1 MKGAPA
7 FSYSLQSGR
16 IMGSC
21 RENFSNAEAGQRKHL
36 SLDTEGDKRILE
48 NGMSAETSALI
59 KGGFN

>member
-1 MKGAPA
+1 
-7 FSYSLQSGR
+7 
-16 IMGSC
+16 MGSC